1 MNNQKNTKI
10 AIADDHAI
18 LRKGLINILSFYKDI
33 EVVAEAGNGA
43 ELIEKLS
50 SKQQELPHV
59 VILDI
64 NMPVMDGFTAARAIR
79 KNWPEIKI
87 LALSMYDNEEN
98 IIKMLRSGANGYVL
112 KDIDPKD
119 LCHAIQHLRRND
131 FYYSEQ
137 VTGKLLYKLQQTED
151 EKQSLTEREL
161 EFLQNCCSEMTYKEI
176 AEKMYIS
183 PRTVDGYR
191 EGLFQKL
198 NISSRV
204 GLALHAIKLGL
215 VKI

>member
-1 MNNQKNTKI
+1 QRFTKI

-18 LRKGLINILSFYKDI
+18 LRKGLINILGFYKDI
-33 EVVAEAGNGA
+33 QVVAEAENGA
-43 ELIEKLS
+43 ELLDKL
-50 SKQQELPHV
+50 KAEEEELPEV
-59 VILDI
+59 IILDI
-64 NMPVMDGFTAARAIR
+64 NMPVMDGFSAAKAIR
-79 KNWPEIKI
+79 KSWPEIKI

-98 IIKMLRSGANGYVL
+98 IIKMLRCGANGYVL

-119 LCHAIQHLRRND
+119 LYQAILHLRNHD

-137 VTGKLLYKLQQTED
+137 VTGKLLHKIQQTED
-151 EKQSLTEREL
+151 ERQNLTEREL

-176 AEKMYIS
+176 AEKMFVS

-191 EGLFQKL
+191 ESLFQKL

-204 GLALHAIKLGL
+204 
-215 VKI
+215 